1 MFIVWGKKPVYH
13 RLGYVA
19 HFCPIC
25 RGPKPFE
32 IKRVGSAGHLYYI
45 SFGSGKLLGYERTC
59 QECGTVLQ
67 AEPADHVA
75 IAQRLAPLPELIRN
89 TFPQLEQVFAAR
101 LALEERIR
109 FNPAA
114 LSADER
120 QALIRSP
127 FLLMSAKVDQ
137 RFARTHID
145 MGLGLAIAG
154 AVAMTLFGPG
164 MVQLVAPGAGGGKL
178 VLVFLA
184 LGLAGIVWQAFAAR
198 PRFVRRA
205 VLPVLARALR
215 PLKPTQH
222 ELESIVSELG
232 QLKHKMAKRIDVPAL
247 QAHMRPRAGSE
258 GR

>member
-1 MFIVWGKKPVYH
+1 MFKVWGKKPVYH

-32 IKRVGSAGHLYYI
+32 IKRVGSAGHLYYL
-45 SFGSGKLLGYERTC
+45 SVGSGELVGYERTC
-59 QECGTVLQ
+59 QECGTALQ
-67 AEPADHVA
+67 AEPTDHTA
-75 IAQRLAPLPELIRN
+75 IAQRLAPLPELIRE

-101 LALEERIR
+101 LALEEQIR
-109 FNPAA
+109 FDPAA
-114 LSADER
+114 LSADDR

-154 AVAMTLFGPG
+154 AVAMTIFGPG
-164 MVQLVAPGAGGGKL
+164 MVQLVAPANDSASL

-184 LGLAGIVWQAFAAR
+184 LGLAGIVWQAVAAR
-198 PRFVRRA
+198 PRFVRRV
-205 VLPVLARALR
+205 VLPALARALR

-222 ELESIVSELG
+222 ELESIVAELG
-232 QLKHKMAKRIDVPAL
+232 QLKHKMARRIDVPEL
-247 QAHMRPRAGSE
+247 QSQLGSRA
-258 GR
+258 RA

>member
-45 SFGSGKLLGYERTC
+45 SFGSGELLGYERTC
-59 QECGTVLQ
+59 QECGTALQ
-67 AEPADHVA
+67 AEPTDHAA
-75 IAQRLAPLPELIRN
+75 IAQRLAPLPELTRQ

-101 LALEERIR
+101 LALEEQIR
-109 FNPAA
+109 SDPAA
-114 LSADER
+114 LSADDR

-154 AVAMTLFGPG
+154 AVAMTIFGPG
-164 MVQLVAPGAGGGKL
+164 MVQLLAPGADSANL

-184 LGLAGIVWQAFAAR
+184 LGLAGIVWQAIAAR

-205 VLPVLARALR
+205 VLPALARALR
-215 PLKPTQH
+215 PLRPTQH
-222 ELESIVSELG
+222 ELESIVAELG
-232 QLKHKMAKRIDVPAL
+232 QLQHKMARRIDVPEL
-247 QAHMRPRAGSE
+247 QSQLGGRA
-258 GR
+258 RA

>member
-1 MFIVWGKKPVYH
+1 MFIVWGKKPVYR

-32 IKRVGSAGHLYYI
+32 IRRVGSAGHLYYV
-45 SFGSGKLLGYERTC
+45 SFGSGELVGYERTC
-59 QECGTVLQ
+59 QECGTALQ
-67 AEPADHVA
+67 AEPADHAA
-75 IAQRLAPLPELIRN
+75 IAQRLAPLPELIRA

-101 LALEERIR
+101 LALEEQVR

-114 LSADER
+114 LSADDR
-120 QALIRSP
+120 QALIRGP

-137 RFARTHID
+137 RFARTHMDI
-145 MGLGLAIAG
+145 GIGLAIAG
-154 AVAMTLFGPG
+154 AIALTLFGPG
-164 MVQLVAPGAGGGKL
+164 LVQLIAPSTDGGN
-178 VLVFLA
+178 LA
-184 LGLAGIVWQAFAAR
+184 LSCLAVGLAAIVWQAVASR

-222 ELESIVSELG
+222 ELEAIVAELG
-232 QLKHKMAKRIDVPAL
+232 QLKHKMARRIDVAEVL
-247 QAHMRPRAGSE
+247 AQLGPRAGA
-258 GR
+258 